1 MQRNTST
8 IPKAVAARLLMNAGA
23 KRVSQDAADAFAEVM
38 EKISQDIGR
47 VSNDIAKHSGR
58 KTVQDGDIKLAKDK
72 LYRVLG

>member
-38 EKISQDIGR
+38 ERISQDIGR

-72 LYRVLG
+72 LYRTLG

>member
-38 EKISQDIGR
+38 ERISQDIGR

-72 LYRVLG
+72 LYRALG